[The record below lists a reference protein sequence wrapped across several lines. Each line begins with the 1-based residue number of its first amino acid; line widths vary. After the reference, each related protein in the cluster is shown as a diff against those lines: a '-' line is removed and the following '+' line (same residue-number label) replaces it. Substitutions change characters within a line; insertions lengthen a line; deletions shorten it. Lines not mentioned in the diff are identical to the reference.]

1 MDDIKILNKLEK
13 LIQIFSEFFPNERK
27 NEIVKIKNLRNIFQT
42 WKINEIDKAD
52 IKKEIDEINNILS
65 EEEFKKLD
73 NYRNSIFFVELYRSA
88 KKNNNQKNEKDI
100 LKEAETNFNELKNL
114 FEEESWI
121 LNISE
126 PILNKCFHSIKN
138 ENDNV
143 LREELKK
150 LMSIFS
156 INDFNELKLEGLLKN
171 INIYNKKEEI
181 CLIAESCLYFIDE
194 LKIQKTEFSDKIER
208 AKKELLLMNF
218 NLNKIEN
225 LMKILEDN
233 GLNISQT

>member
-27 NEIVKIKNLRNIFQT
+27 NEIVKIKNLRNRIQT

-100 LKEAETNFNELKNL
+100 LKEAETNFNELKYL
-114 FEEESWI
+114 FEEESWT

-126 PILNKCFHSIKN
+126 PILKKCFHSIKN

-150 LMSIFS
+150 LMNIFS

-171 INIYNKKEEI
+171 INIYNKKEEV
-181 CLIAESCLYFIDE
+181 CLIAEACL
-194 LKIQKTEFSDKIER
+194 
-208 AKKELLLMNF
+208 
-218 NLNKIEN
+218 
-225 LMKILEDN
+225 
-233 GLNISQT
+233 